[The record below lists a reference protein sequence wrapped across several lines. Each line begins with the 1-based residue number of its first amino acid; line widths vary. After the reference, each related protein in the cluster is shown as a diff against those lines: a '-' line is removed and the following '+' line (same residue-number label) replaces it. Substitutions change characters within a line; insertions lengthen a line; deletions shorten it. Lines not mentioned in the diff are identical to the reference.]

1 MSEKMEEIHDL
12 EKFTQNEVGIPL
24 EEDILKRIKEQIEKV
39 SRSMK

>member
-1 MSEKMEEIHDL
+1 MSEKMEEIDDL
-12 EKFTQNEVGIPL
+12 EKFIRDEVGIFQ